1 MSGARALSR
10 LHVFRSLEAHFRN
23 RWGLGLLLIHRTDG
37 ATAMTTSDDPLLG
50 PLLSVIESDEHLKAE
65 HEAALAALHD
75 TRDGRLTDHPAGFQM
90 MAVPCPIGGKSGRV
104 AVLPMATTSNHTDKT
119 STLAE
124 TLRDAGMAPTRAK
137 ALADKVPAVS
147 RADVVHIAEL
157 LRLMAREAALHA
169 EAWSR
174 SERRLDK
181 LRRQGRGQY
190 SRIIGKCLA
199 MQELY
204 SLMDKIVSTDST
216 VYINGENGTGKEL
229 VAREIHEHSRR
240 KDRPFIIQNCSA
252 LNDNL
257 LETELFGHI
266 KGAFSG
272 AIRAKDGLFKVAD
285 GGTLFLDEVGDTSPA
300 MQVKLLRVLQEGT
313 FMPVGATEPVSVDVR
328 VVAATNR
335 RLQQMV
341 ERGDF
346 REDLYYRL
354 NVIGLDI
361 PPLRDRKMDLPLL
374 YEYFLARL
382 KSKSKTPGNRKVL
395 SPEVVKAFWE
405 YDWPGNVRQLENEIE
420 RLVVLS
426 GDSPTIGPAFLSPAV
441 RRFAKPGAVEEPTPV
456 REGAV
461 LAGVPS
467 TTRHGRPPASAEGA
481 LAYGQWH
488 HHGAGAPPGGAVP
501 GTLWATST
509 GEGRRCGNVRR
520 RGRQK

>member
-1 MSGARALSR
+1 
-10 LHVFRSLEAHFRN
+10 
-23 RWGLGLLLIHRTDG
+23 LIHRTDG

-257 LETELFGHI
+257 LESELFGHRR
-266 KGAFSG
+266 GAFTG
-272 AIRAKDGLFKVAD
+272 AIADKPGLFDLAHT
-285 GGTLFLDEVGDTSPA
+285 GTFFLDEIGDMSPA
-300 MQVKLLRVLQEGT
+300 LQVKLLRVLQEGT
-313 FMPVGATEPVSVDVR
+313 FTPVGGLDPHKVDVR
-328 VVAATNR
+328 VICATNR
-335 RLQQMV
+335 DLRAMV
-341 ERGDF
+341 KEGTF
-346 REDLYYRL
+346 REDLYYRI
-354 NVIGLDI
+354 NVINLRV
-361 PPLRDRKMDLPLL
+361 PPLRDRADDIQTLT
-374 YEYFLARL
+374 EYFL
-382 KSKSKTPGNRKVL
+382 
-395 SPEVVKAFWE
+395 VKALQLTGNPDGRKRVSDEAMKCLLE
-405 YDWPGNVRQLENEIE
+405 YDWPGNVRELENEVE
-420 RLVVLS
+420 RLVVLT
-426 GDSPTIGPAFLSPAV
+426 GALVPTIGRELLSPHIRTRALTATPRSSDATLSLPDALERMERSMIYETLKANRWNKTKTAQSLGIS
-441 RRFAKPGAVEEPTPV
+441 RRNLIRKVKQYGFDK
-456 REGAV
+456 REQRA
-461 LAGVPS
+461 
-467 TTRHGRPPASAEGA
+467 AE
-481 LAYGQWH
+481 
-488 HHGAGAPPGGAVP
+488 
-501 GTLWATST
+501 
-509 GEGRRCGNVRR
+509 
-520 RGRQK
+520 

>member
-1 MSGARALSR
+1 MIDSQALDELPVVRKIRETVRNWWRLEVGLTDSR
-10 LHVFRSLEAHFRN
+10 GYV
-23 RWGLGLLLIHRTDG
+23 
-37 ATAMTTSDDPLLG
+37 
-50 PLLSVIESDEHLKAE
+50 AE
-65 HEAALAALHD
+65 HARGVVTPPHNNFCKAALASAEGFRLCNKSVENASQQVKETGGEGARLTMPCHLGFPLAMAPIVFE
-75 TRDGRLTDHPAGFQM
+75 GRLYGTVFTGGFVIAGHADDQRIAIEHSARMLNLRVPPPAEGETD
-90 MAVPCPIGGKSGRV
+90 VPVLSERDLHYLGDLLETIASELATLVVEYRDPRRFGDLIGKSPKMQR
-104 AVLPMATTSNHTDKT
+104 LY
-119 STLAE
+119 
-124 TLRDAGMAPTRAK
+124 GM
-137 ALADKVPAVS
+137 LDKVSQSDA
-147 RADVVHIAEL
+147 
-157 LRLMAREAALHA
+157 
-169 EAWSR
+169 
-174 SERRLDK
+174 
-181 LRRQGRGQY
+181 
-190 SRIIGKCLA
+190 
-199 MQELY
+199 
-204 SLMDKIVSTDST
+204 T
-216 VYINGENGTGKEL
+216 VLIMGENGTGKEV
-229 VAREIHEHSRR
+229 VARAVHSMGPRAQ
-240 KDRPFIIQNCSA
+240 RPFVATNCSA

-266 KGAFSG
+266 KGAFTG

-335 RLQQMV
+335 PLQQMV

-456 REGAV
+456 REGATLDEAV
-461 LAGVPS
+461 REVERRVIRAGLIRTGWNKSRLARELGLS
-467 TTRHGRPPASAEGA
+467 RTTLIKKVRELGLEEASA
-481 LAYGQWH
+481 
-488 HHGAGAPPGGAVP
+488 AGG
-501 GTLWATST
+501 
-509 GEGRRCGNVRR
+509 
-520 RGRQK
+520 